1 MSDILSAICPLRVQ
15 KLSKK
20 QRKRIFVYCFK
31 MPYFRDF
38 LHISTSHEKCAE
50 IFNSRTG
57 HTDIRLLRVLAK
69 CVEIHVRLLK
79 SICYSVVSYR
89 KEHKR

>member
-20 QRKRIFVYCFK
+20 QRKRIFVYCSK

-38 LHISTSHEKCAE
+38 LHIPISHEKSAE
-50 IFNSRTG
+50 IFIYRTADG
-57 HTDIRLLRVLAK
+57 
-69 CVEIHVRLLK
+69 
-79 SICYSVVSYR
+79 SICGKESLCGRIYQIYR
-89 KEHKR
+89 E